1 MTIQNLESFLTVVQ
15 ERNITKAAS
24 ILHISQQALSSQ
36 LARIEEELGCQLFE
50 RHRELEL
57 TYSGKCL
64 EKAAKQ
70 ILEIDHQTK
79 SMIAD
84 ANANLRGEL
93 RIGIS
98 HTRGQAILPLI
109 LPDFSR
115 KFPLVELTVAE
126 GNTTELEED
135 LERGQ
140 IDVLIGFMP
149 LMTESAETCLLMRE
163 RLFLIAPV
171 ALLRDRFGNE
181 TEKICTAYRET
192 EDLKLFR
199 DLPFVM
205 LKPGDR
211 IRDLVNREFNS
222 VGISP
227 EILIET
233 RNIQTAFS
241 LSAEGM
247 GMTVCPELY
256 LNSSYTLSGDPT
268 SAIRKRVEIFPFP
281 NRVGFNEIGIGYNR
295 NRYLSRFAEAFIEMC
310 KLKFQENRFPAF

>member
-1 MTIQNLESFLTVVQ
+1 MTLQNLQSFLTVVE
-15 ERNITKAAS
+15 ERNITRAAS

-36 LARIEEELGCQLFE
+36 LARIEEELGCHLFE
-50 RHRELEL
+50 RHKELEL

-70 ILEIDHQTK
+70 ILEIEYQTK

-98 HTRGQAILPLI
+98 HTRGQTILPLV

-115 KFPLVELTVAE
+115 KFPLVELTVVE
-126 GNTTELEED
+126 GSTTELEED
-135 LERGQ
+135 LEKGT

-149 LMTESAETCLLMRE
+149 LMTESAETFVLMRE

-171 ALLRDRFGNE
+171 RMLENYFGGE
-181 TEKICTAYRET
+181 MEKICAAYRET
-192 EDLKLFR
+192 VDLKLFR
-199 DLPFVM
+199 DLPYVL
-205 LKPGDR
+205 LKRGDR
-211 IRDLVNREFNS
+211 IRDLADREFS
-222 VGISP
+222 SAGISP
-227 EILIET
+227 NILIET

-247 GMTVCPELY
+247 GMTVFPELY
-256 LNSSYTLSGDPT
+256 LNSAYTLSGDEH
-268 SAIRKRVEIFPFP
+268 SEIRKRVEIFPFP
-281 NRVGFNEIGIGYNR
+281 NSSGYNEIGIGYNK
-295 NRYLSRFAEAFIEMC
+295 NRYLSRFAEEFIQMC
-310 KLKFQENRFPAF
+310 QSKFLK